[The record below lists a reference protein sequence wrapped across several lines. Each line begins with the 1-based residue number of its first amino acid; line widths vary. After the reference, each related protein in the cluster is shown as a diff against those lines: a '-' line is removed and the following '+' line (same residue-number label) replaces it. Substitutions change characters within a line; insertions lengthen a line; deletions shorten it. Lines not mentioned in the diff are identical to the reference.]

1 MTSGAGGVQMDTARG
16 RLAFAFPVSG
26 AAWTRRTGRSV
37 SGGPCH
43 SDTAAGPTGRRT
55 WTWRA
60 VLALCWVTAGP
71 CLLQSCHLCTTWAL
85 APPHRAARTS
95 ESFSTLCSQEP
106 APSPSNQLSRGNHLP
121 LLVCRV
127 RLLKK
132 NKLLPKTTGVWE
144 KEFAPAII

>member
-37 SGGPCH
+37 LGGPCH
-43 SDTAAGPTGRRT
+43 SDTAAGPTGPRM

-60 VLALCWVTAGP
+60 VLALCWVTAGL

-85 APPHRAARTS
+85 APPHRAARTKY
-95 ESFSTLCSQEP
+95 TLRIFLNTVLPGTSPQPIKPAQQREP
-106 APSPSNQLSRGNHLP
+106 LAPPGL
-121 LLVCRV
+121 
-127 RLLKK
+127 
-132 NKLLPKTTGVWE
+132 
-144 KEFAPAII
+144 